1 MKGGRT
7 LMIENAGKEKKGRC
21 TLMTEKV
28 GKEKKEDEGW
38 VYIRD
43 TAGGEREKA

>member
-7 LMIENAGKEKKGRC
+7 LIIK
-21 TLMTEKV
+21 KV